1 MEQVMGN
8 TERRICK
15 RYQMH
20 YPIIVSS
27 SRGIDREEG
36 WHYGEI
42 LDAGRNGIRL
52 RVPDFGALRVG
63 TELRL
68 VCQPARDNAPASGC
82 MPVPIQGTVVWENA
96 SAQEFA
102 LRYLQ

>member
-1 MEQVMGN
+1 MDAKD
-8 TERRICK
+8 RRICQ

-27 SRGIDREEG
+27 SRAIDREEG

-42 LDAGRNGIRL
+42 LDAGKNGIRL
-52 RVPDFGALRVG
+52 RVDNFGTLPVG
-63 TELRL
+63 TMLRL
-68 VCQPARDNAPASGC
+68 VCQPASMHGPNNRC
-82 MPVPIQGTVVWENA
+82 RPVPIQGLVVWEDA
-96 SAQEFA
+96 SAHEFA